1 MTGRLCA
8 LLVAALVATAC
19 EQRTVRPR
27 RTVTPGRAV
36 ARSAPARPVP
46 GGLPSFGHVFIIVEE
61 NADYADV
68 IGDTT
73 MPYLNDLARQYGL
86 ATRFYG
92 NAHPSIGNY
101 FMLAVGD
108 TVTNDDGFSDMVEA
122 DNVLR
127 ALGAAGKTWK
137 SYAEDLPQVGY
148 VGPGRRRY
156 ARKHNVFALLTDVV
170 HDSAQARNL
179 VPFPQL
185 ATDLAGNTLPDY
197 GFIVPNLCNDAHDC
211 PLRIADEWLKRNID
225 PLVRSPAFQRD
236 GLLIIVFDE
245 SRADNLHGGGLIPC
259 VIVSPKAK
267 PGYQS
272 KTLYQHQSLLRL
284 SLEAL
289 GVQAFPN
296 GAARAPDMDE
306 FFALPRDLHRKRRT
320 PAVAR
325 AQVRSAGGTS
335 RSNQNWVPQPG
346 RVSRYSSEPMART
359 RRRVSASP
367 RPVPEKR

>member
-1 MTGRLCA
+1 VRGRLCT

-27 RTVTPGRAV
+27 RTVTLGRAV
-36 ARSAPARPVP
+36 ARRAPARRVP
-46 GGLPSFGHVFIIVEE
+46 SRLPSFGHVFIIVEE

-73 MPYLNDLARQYGL
+73 MPYLNDLARQYGS

-101 FMLAVGD
+101 FMLTVGD

-122 DNVLR
+122 DNVVR
-127 ALGAAGKTWK
+127 ALGSAGKTWK

-179 VPFPQL
+179 VPFSQL
-185 ATDLAGNTLPDY
+185 ATDLAANTLPHY
-197 GFIVPNLCNDAHDC
+197 AFIVPNLCNDAHDC

-236 GLLIIVFDE
+236 GLLIIGFDE
-245 SRADNLHGGGLIPC
+245 SRADNLHGGGRIAC

-267 PGYQS
+267 RGYQS
-272 KTLYQHQSLLRL
+272 TTVYQHQSLLRL

-289 GVQAFPN
+289 GVRTFPN
-296 GAARAPDMDE
+296 AAAGAPAMDE
-306 FFALPRDLHRKRRT
+306 FFERP
-320 PAVAR
+320 
-325 AQVRSAGGTS
+325 
-335 RSNQNWVPQPG
+335 RSN
-346 RVSRYSSEPMART
+346 A
-359 RRRVSASP
+359 RRRV
-367 RPVPEKR
+367 R